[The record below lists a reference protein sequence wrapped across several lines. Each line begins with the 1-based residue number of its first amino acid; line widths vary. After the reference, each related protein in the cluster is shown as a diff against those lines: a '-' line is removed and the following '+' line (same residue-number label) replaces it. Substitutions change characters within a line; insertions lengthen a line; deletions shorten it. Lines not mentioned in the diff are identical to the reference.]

1 MSSIKFVL
9 SILFLILIAAFSV
22 VNRESVPVYYYD
34 LQLAKQ
40 SLEVPMVF
48 VVLIPFI
55 LGFILAWSF
64 TIVNRVKSKAMISKR
79 NRTIT
84 SLTEELDRL
93 KTDPRIAEAA
103 GSPNRD

>member
-9 SILFLILIAAFSV
+9 AILFLILIAAFSV
-22 VNRESVPVYYYD
+22 VNRESVPVFYYD

-48 VVLIPFI
+48 VVLVPFI

-64 TIVNRVKSKAMISKR
+64 TIVNRVKSRAMIGKR
-79 NRTIT
+79 NRTIA
-84 SLTEELDRL
+84 SLNAELE
-93 KTDPRIAEAA
+93 KAPMI
-103 GSPNRD
+103 PQVK